1 MAKNNIPS
9 LSLTNADILNALR
22 NSASD
27 QYKGSVPE
35 VNSLHSVKEVGEVI
49 LGNPY
54 LKNEFL
60 SNLVNKVQL
69 TIITNKI
76 YNNPYSDLKKGKVNG
91 TIEEIF
97 VNIAKAREFRPDL
110 AVQNEFKRTLSDVR
124 AAFHTVNFSAQYP
137 ATIDETE
144 LPRAFANDGGLSTLS
159 NKIIE
164 SIYSAAELDEQMLF
178 QYLLIDAVTSGKMHV
193 EAVGS
198 DMKAVVKK
206 ARALAK
212 DMEFISPRYNI
223 ERVHTYTKLEDA
235 YILTTPDMEAE
246 LDVDLLAGVFNLN
259 KSDFKQRIITIP
271 NAEYF
276 DNERF
281 ANLTVGERKQ
291 IRQVSEQM
299 IELFKKVKFILVDKE
314 WVQMYDSVFEM
325 RSVQSASGLYTNY
338 FLTVQKIVSSS
349 PFSNAIAFIDGDVAL
364 PEQIELTVDSVSGG
378 NGDIK
383 VFTLNATEQVSLFAQ
398 AFRLIQKDSDVQNG
412 IVVGPHGE
420 VTFSKAGTST
430 TLTLDIQGTK
440 YTAGASLKPSDSIG
454 TKLTFTK
461 G

>member
-60 SNLVNKVQL
+60 SNLVNKIQL

-76 YNNPYSDLKKGKVNG
+76 YNNPYSELKKGKVNG

-164 SIYSAAELDEQMLF
+164 SIYSSAELDEQMLF
-178 QYLLIDAVTSGKMHV
+178 QYLLIDAVTTGKMHV

-206 ARALAK
+206 ARAIAK
-212 DMEFISPRYNI
+212 DMEFIS
-223 ERVHTYTKLEDA
+223 L
-235 YILTTPDMEAE
+235 
-246 LDVDLLAGVFNLN
+246 VDL
-259 KSDFKQRIITIP
+259 K
-271 NAEYF
+271 
-276 DNERF
+276 
-281 ANLTVGERKQ
+281 
-291 IRQVSEQM
+291 
-299 IELFKKVKFILVDKE
+299 
-314 WVQMYDSVFEM
+314 
-325 RSVQSASGLYTNY
+325 
-338 FLTVQKIVSSS
+338 
-349 PFSNAIAFIDGDVAL
+349 
-364 PEQIELTVDSVSGG
+364 
-378 NGDIK
+378 
-383 VFTLNATEQVSLFAQ
+383 
-398 AFRLIQKDSDVQNG
+398 
-412 IVVGPHGE
+412 
-420 VTFSKAGTST
+420 
-430 TLTLDIQGTK
+430 
-440 YTAGASLKPSDSIG
+440 
-454 TKLTFTK
+454 
-461 G
+461 